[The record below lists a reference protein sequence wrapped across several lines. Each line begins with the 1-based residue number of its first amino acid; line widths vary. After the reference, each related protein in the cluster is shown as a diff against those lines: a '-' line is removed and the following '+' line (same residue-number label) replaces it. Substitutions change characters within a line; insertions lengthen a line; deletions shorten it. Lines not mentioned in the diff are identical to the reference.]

1 MGRFEAELA
10 AQRGRKYFAL
20 MEIGKEGHPRRP
32 ANLPMYA
39 EACLQALV
47 AHGLG
52 DRISLGGAIGL
63 MHYLEYRPTHDV
75 DAWWTGAATSE
86 DQRQVVAVIQKTL
99 TAAGSVKTRTWGDVV
114 SIELNREGTGTFS
127 FQIAR
132 RSAQL
137 ESSAPAPW
145 ISVLLDSFSDL
156 VASKMTALVE
166 RGAPRDFRD
175 LFALCQAELA
185 TPQQCWDLWRRRQQL
200 AGSDTDHA
208 RARLAVET
216 HLARIEQHRPLEQI
230 SDGDQKAE
238 AQKVRSWFVKD
249 FLEALDEKSK

>member
-1 MGRFEAELA
+1 
-10 AQRGRKYFAL
+10 
-20 MEIGKEGHPRRP
+20 MEIRKERHPQRP
-32 ANLPMYA
+32 ANLPQYS
-39 EACLQALV
+39 EACLQALA

-52 DRISLGGAIGL
+52 DRISLGGAFGL

-75 DAWWTGAATSE
+75 DAWWTDVASSE

-99 TAAGSVKTRTWGDVV
+99 TTAGPVRIRTWGDVV
-114 SIELNREGTGTFS
+114 SIELNREGPVAFS

-175 LFALCQAELA
+175 LFAICQADLA

-200 AGSDTDHA
+200 AGSDSDHT

-230 SDGDQKAE
+230 SDLDQQAE
-238 AQKVRSWFVKD
+238 AQKVRSWFANE
-249 FLEALDEKSK
+249 FLGALDEKSK